1 MVSTTTLLLA
11 MIALIAGL
19 ARGFSGFGAALIF
32 MPLASALVGPR
43 LAAPLFMVMDAVVAL
58 PMLADARK
66 RATWAEVMPMLAGA
80 VVGVPAGTFV
90 LTHFDATG
98 LRWVIVGL
106 GAIMLG
112 LLISGW
118 RYGGR
123 PHVFTTGVVGVI
135 SGICGGA
142 AQIAGPPVVAYWMGG
157 ASARQ
162 VVRAN
167 MVLFFA
173 GTTLLQ
179 IFAYGWS
186 GLITSEA
193 VWHALLAGPAY
204 GLGLYGGSLL
214 FGRADESVFR
224 RISLVLIA
232 LALMVSLPVWH

>member
-1 MVSTTTLLLA
+1 LSNNLLLPLT
-11 MIALIAGL
+11 ALIAGL

-32 MPLASALVGPR
+32 MPLASALIGPR
-43 LAAPLFMVMDAVVAL
+43 LAAPTFMVMDAVVAL
-58 PMLADARK
+58 PMLRDARTH
-66 RATWAEVMPMLAGA
+66 ATWAEVLPMLAGA
-80 VVGVPAGTFV
+80 VVGVPAGTFI
-90 LTHFDATG
+90 LTHADATV

-118 RYGGR
+118 RYHGQ
-123 PHVFTTGVVGVI
+123 PHRFTTAVVGVI

-157 ASARQ
+157 PSARQ

-167 MVLFFA
+167 MVMFFA

-179 IFAYGWS
+179 IFTYGGS
-186 GLITSEA
+186 GLITGDAA
-193 VWHALLAGPAY
+193 VYALISGPAY
-204 GLGLYGGSLL
+204 GLGLYGGSKI
-214 FGRADESVFR
+214 FGWADEAVFR

-232 LALMVSLPVWH
+232 LALLVSLPVWR